1 MDKEFAKPV
10 GISLDRFIKLR
21 QDELSGASGEF
32 SQMLRDVGLAARI
45 INRELNHFGLLDIAG
60 TIGTENIQGEE
71 QKKMDIIANTRF
83 IRALS
88 DGGEICAIVSEEED
102 DIIEVDRDKKYI
114 IAIDPLDGSSNI
126 DVTVSVGTIFSIFQ
140 RITEPGTPVTKADV
154 LQQGSRQL
162 AAGYVIYGS
171 STMLVYTTGRGVNGF
186 TFSPSIGEFFLS
198 HPDMKIP
205 EDGMI
210 YSINESLAHEFDDSI
225 NHYLE
230 YCKAN
235 NHTLRY
241 TGSLVTD
248 FHRNLLKGGIYMY
261 PRCTQTP
268 NGKLRLLYEC
278 NALAFLCEQAGGKA
292 SNGEQRILNLKPTDF
307 HQRTPFYV
315 GSTNMMEK
323 VLDFIHQEAK

>member
-1 MDKEFAKPV
+1 MEKEFAKPV

-21 QDELSGASGEF
+21 QDEFSGASGEF
-32 SQMLRDVGLAARI
+32 SQMLRDIGLAARI

-88 DGGEICAIVSEEED
+88 DNGEICAIVSEEED

-126 DVTVSVGTIFSIFQ
+126 DVTVSVGTIFSIF
-140 RITEPGTPVTKADV
+140 RRTTELGTPVTEDDV

-171 STMLVYTTGRGVNGF
+171 STMMVYTTGRGVNGF

-198 HPDMKIP
+198 HPDMEIP
-205 EDGMI
+205 EDGII
-210 YSINESLAHEFDDSI
+210 YSVNESLTHEFDESI
-225 NHYLE
+225 LHYLE
-230 YCKAN
+230 YCKDN

-261 PRCTQTP
+261 PRCEQTP

-292 SNGEQRILNLKPTDF
+292 NDGKQRILDLQPTDF

-315 GSTNMMEK
+315 GSTNMIEK
-323 VLDFIHQEAK
+323 VMSFIHQEAE

>member
-1 MDKEFAKPV
+1 MEKEFAKPV

-21 QDELSGASGEF
+21 QDESPGGTGEF
-32 SQMLRDVGLAARI
+32 SQMLRDIGLAARI
-45 INRELNHFGLLDIAG
+45 INRELNHFGLLDIG
-60 TIGTENIQGEE
+60 GKIGTENIQGEE
-71 QKKMDIIANTRF
+71 QKKMDVIANTRF

-102 DIIEVDRDKKYI
+102 EIIEVDRDKKYI
-114 IAIDPLDGSSNI
+114 IALDPLDGSSNI
-126 DVTVSVGTIFSIFQ
+126 DVTVSVGTIFSIF
-140 RITEPGTPVTKADV
+140 RRKSKLGTAVNEEDV
-154 LQQGSRQL
+154 LQKGSQQL

-171 STMLVYTTGRGVNGF
+171 SSMLVYTTGKGVNGF

-198 HPDMKIP
+198 HPDMKFP
-205 EDGMI
+205 DDGII
-210 YSINESLAHEFDDSI
+210 YSVNESLAHEFDESVVR
-225 NHYLE
+225 YLE
-230 YCKAN
+230 HCKEN

-248 FHRNLLKGGIYMY
+248 FHRNMLKGGIYMY
-261 PRCTQTP
+261 PPCQKTP

-292 SNGEQRILNLKPTDF
+292 SDGKQRILDLQPTDF

-315 GSTNMMEK
+315 GSAKMMTK
-323 VLDFIHQEAK
+323 AMSFVNSK